1 MILIGRHMIG
11 AARRHPFI
19 HELGCPAGE
28 FRAVDQ
34 DTNLGIDGART
45 RIEVETPD
53 GNRLTIEYHN
63 LGTVTMR
70 VICLQ
75 GSTTAASRWRLPSST
90 RENSDWAGCRSAASW
105 KSAPMVVVCGSRRAV
120 EEVRGYSQLIV
131 VPHAIR
137 RNTSTREDI
146 NLRSGLARWALIDVH
161 LAPSRMAM
169 ARFPR
174 SIGSP
179 SSMIVVGVL
188 RNTTLIPSDV
198 SDPFHSHGS
207 EGRRAVLSRPPSLI
221 DARNLSAEGT
231 HCKMISTRRLA
242 GSRVLGAVGTAGSAS
257 PRPETV
263 ICSAGM
269 PFLIRYSRTASA
281 RFNESFWL

>member
-198 SDPFHSHGS
+198 SDPVPFAWFG
-207 EGRRAVLSRPPSLI
+207 
-221 DARNLSAEGT
+221 
-231 HCKMISTRRLA
+231 
-242 GSRVLGAVGTAGSAS
+242 GSAGGS
-257 PRPETV
+257 
-263 ICSAGM
+263 
-269 PFLIRYSRTASA
+269 
-281 RFNESFWL
+281 